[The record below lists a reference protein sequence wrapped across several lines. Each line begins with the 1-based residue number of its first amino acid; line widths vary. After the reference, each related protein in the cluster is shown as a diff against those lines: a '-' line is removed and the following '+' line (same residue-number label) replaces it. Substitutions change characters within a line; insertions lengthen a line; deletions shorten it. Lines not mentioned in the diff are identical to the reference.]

1 MANVKPIPD
10 GYTSITPYLILTGAD
25 RAIDFYKKAFGAT
38 ELFRM
43 SGPDGRVGHAELQI
57 GNARVMLADEALAQG
72 NSSAQ
77 TLGGTPVSILLYVE
91 KCDAVFQQSVDAGA
105 KVVRE
110 MKGQFYGDRMG
121 TVQDPFGMI
130 WHIATHVEDVT
141 PEEMERRSKDQHAG
155 A

>member
-1 MANVKPIPD
+1 MAKVKPIPD